1 MPDSGFT
8 GMISPPLPRSEGV
21 LGGRAL
27 GGGQAVG
34 VEACGCGSVG
44 VLGDRALGGGQAVGV
59 EACGCGSV
67 GVLGDRALGG
77 GQAVGVE
84 ACGCGSVG
92 VLGEGALGGGQA
104 VGVGACD
111 LAGGRGEDECR
122 GGVLESIF
130 GRRAVCVSQVASCR
144 AGASWKH
151 VFEVGGASQAVGGGG
166 SARRRV
172 AQGAGLARG
181 AGLAWGDGGVYV
193 ACFVCFGFVW
203 GVCRFLFL
211 CFRADGTAAG

>member
-1 MPDSGFT
+1 MPDSGFKK
-8 GMISPPLPRSEGV
+8 MISPPPDTSTTMPDSGFAGMNSQPLPRSVGV
-21 LGGRAL
+21 LGEGAL

-34 VEACGCGSVG
+34 VAACGS
-44 VLGDRALGGGQAVGV
+44 
-59 EACGCGSV
+59 
-67 GVLGDRALGG
+67 
-77 GQAVGVE
+77 
-84 ACGCGSVG
+84 GSVG

-104 VGVGACD
+104 VGVAACGCGSVGVLGDRALGVGRAVRVGACD
-111 LAGGRGEDECR
+111 AAGGREEDECR
-122 GGVLESIF
+122 GGLESIF
-130 GRRAVCVSQVASCR
+130 GRLAVCVWQVASCR

-151 VFEVGGASQAVGGGG
+151 VFEVGRASQGVGGGG

-172 AQGAGLARG
+172 AQGAWLAQG

-211 CFRADGTAAG
+211 CFRADGAATG